1 MKIAI
6 CIIWIKNK
14 IQKNKVIR
22 DLNEC
27 KRTKTALSPQIPNR
41 AQKKSPS
48 NTIRENLLRKYSRPK
63 LTPLQT
69 PDELKLNVAQFDEL
83 FENISPKRV
92 QRPLPPIPQKKK

>member
-27 KRTKTALSPQIPNR
+27 KRTKTALSPRKKQEKQYAYMPVVKTEYGQIPNR

-48 NTIRENLLRKYSRPK
+48 NTMRENLLRKYSTK
-63 LTPLQT
+63 
-69 PDELKLNVAQFDEL
+69 EKIN
-83 FENISPKRV
+83 
-92 QRPLPPIPQKKK
+92 